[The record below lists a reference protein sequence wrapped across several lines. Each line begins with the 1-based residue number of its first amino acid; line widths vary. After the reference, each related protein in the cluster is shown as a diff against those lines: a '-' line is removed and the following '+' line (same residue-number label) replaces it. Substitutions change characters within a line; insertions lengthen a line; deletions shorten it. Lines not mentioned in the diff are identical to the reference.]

1 MLSVSFLLEG
11 GEAPRENKDSR
22 SKERIICAF
31 VLATALAMW
40 VTLVQNQ
47 RPKDKSDKIENS
59 WCRYSNCAKI
69 IERITIFVT
78 FTGSRSASRTDK
90 RPLSSYRTVP
100 DTYAAS
106 PLFVPSTR
114 PSKPVNVVQPVA
126 GGGFWPPPV
135 VFPQRQATTPD
146 PGELNMVSAIFD
158 DFFSFF
164 FFIFSFSFWQLS
176 EDEKSN
182 ILPLVYPDVSSEF
195 INFI

>member
-1 MLSVSFLLEG
+1 MYLIHFLINVLQSVNWFQPLEQDVISLLLLEG
-11 GEAPRENKDSR
+11 GEAPPVNKDDSR

-31 VLATALAMW
+31 VLATALAIW

-47 RPKDKSDKIENS
+47 RPQDNSDKIENS
-59 WCRYSNCAKI
+59 WCWYSNCAKI

-106 PLFVPSTR
+106 PLFVPSAR

-126 GGGFWPPPV
+126 GGFWPPPV

-158 DFFSFF
+158 DFYKFF
-164 FFIFSFSFWQLS
+164 FPFFLFLFDI
-176 EDEKSN
+176 
-182 ILPLVYPDVSSEF
+182 
-195 INFI
+195 

>member
-1 MLSVSFLLEG
+1 MIPAARNELSAHLFWQQLWWCESLWCKTKDQRISRIKLKILGADIVT
-11 GEAPRENKDSR
+11 APKS
-22 SKERIICAF
+22 SKES
-31 VLATALAMW
+31 LSL
-40 VTLVQNQ
+40 
-47 RPKDKSDKIENS
+47 
-59 WCRYSNCAKI
+59 
-69 IERITIFVT
+69 VT

-158 DFFSFF
+158 DFFKFFFHFF
-164 FFIFSFSFWQLS
+164 FFFLTFKWGWEKQFSTSSIPRCVFWF
-176 EDEKSN
+176 
-182 ILPLVYPDVSSEF
+182 Y
-195 INFI
+195 

>member
-1 MLSVSFLLEG
+1 MLSVSFLLER
-11 GEAPRENKDSR
+11 GEASPENKDSR
-22 SKERIICAF
+22 SKKRIICAF
-31 VLATALAMW
+31 VLAIALVIW

-47 RPKDKSDKIENS
+47 RPQDNSDKIENS
-59 WCRYSNCAKI
+59 WCWYSNCAKI

-90 RPLSSYRTVP
+90 RPSYPLSSYRTVP

-158 DFFSFF
+158 FFFSFF
-164 FFIFSFSFWQLS
+164 SFFLFFNS
-176 EDEKSN
+176 
-182 ILPLVYPDVSSEF
+182 
-195 INFI
+195 

>member
-11 GEAPRENKDSR
+11 GEAPPENKDSR

-31 VLATALAMW
+31 VLAIALAMW

-47 RPKDKSDKIENS
+47 RQKDKSDKIENS
-59 WCRYSNCAKI
+59 WCWYSNCAKI

-158 DFFSFF
+158 DFLKFFS
-164 FFIFSFSFWQLS
+164 IFSFSFWHLS
-176 EDEKSN
+176 EDEESN
-182 ILPLVYPDVSSEF
+182 FPPLVYTDVSSDF

>member
-1 MLSVSFLLEG
+1 MLSVSFLLER
-11 GEAPRENKDSR
+11 GEASPENKDSR
-22 SKERIICAF
+22 SKKRIICAF
-31 VLATALAMW
+31 VLAIVLVIW

-47 RPKDKSDKIENS
+47 RPQDNSDKIENS
-59 WCRYSNCAKI
+59 WCWYSNCAKI

-158 DFFSFF
+158 FFSLFFHFF
-164 FFIFSFSFWQLS
+164 FFLTVKWRWEKRYSTSSISRCVFW
-176 EDEKSN
+176 
-182 ILPLVYPDVSSEF
+182 IY
-195 INFI
+195 

>member
-1 MLSVSFLLEG
+1 MLSVSFLLER
-11 GEAPRENKDSR
+11 GEAPPENKDSR
-22 SKERIICAF
+22 SKERIIYVF
-31 VLATALAMW
+31 VLAIALAIW

-47 RPKDKSDKIENS
+47 RPLNNSDKIENS
-59 WCRYSNCAKI
+59 WCWFSNCAKI

-106 PLFVPSTR
+106 PLFVPSAR

-158 DFFSFF
+158 DFINSFFHFF
-164 FFIFSFSFWQLS
+164 FFFLTFKWGWEKQFSTSSIPRCVFWF
-176 EDEKSN
+176 
-182 ILPLVYPDVSSEF
+182 Y
-195 INFI
+195 

>member
-11 GEAPRENKDSR
+11 GEAPPENKDSR
-22 SKERIICAF
+22 SKERIICVF
-31 VLATALAMW
+31 VLAIALAMW

-59 WCRYSNCAKI
+59 WCWYSNCAKI

-106 PLFVPSTR
+106 PLFVPSAR

-146 PGELNMVSAIFD
+146 PGELNKVSAIFD
-158 DFFSFF
+158 NFFSFF
-164 FFIFSFSFWQLS
+164 FHFSFFFFLTFKWGWEKQFSASSIPRCVFWF
-176 EDEKSN
+176 
-182 ILPLVYPDVSSEF
+182 Y
-195 INFI
+195 